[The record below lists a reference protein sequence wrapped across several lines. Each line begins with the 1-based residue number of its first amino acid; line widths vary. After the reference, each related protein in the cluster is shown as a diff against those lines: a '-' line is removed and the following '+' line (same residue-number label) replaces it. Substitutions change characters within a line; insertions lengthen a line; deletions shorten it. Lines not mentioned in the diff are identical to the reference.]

1 MQLFPR
7 GFINKIIT
15 LAEVWLTLLCK
26 RPFQIVESAQMRQ
39 LIIDKYDHICGI
51 VLKIA
56 HNNVCARN
64 PHIQKASGPE
74 LALI

>member
-1 MQLFPR
+1 
-7 GFINKIIT
+7 
-15 LAEVWLTLLCK
+15 
-26 RPFQIVESAQMRQ
+26 MRQ

-74 LALI
+74 LASI